1 MKIFKLDFVNISKAF
16 TMSEVLIT
24 LVVVGVVAAMTLP
37 SLISKINLSQYIA
50 QHKVS
55 YSILSQAHSALI
67 TEYGTFQASIIDCT
81 GAQRHN
87 CFRDTFA
94 KKFKVLKSVM
104 NLILKMMS
112 KAVVLLT
119 LIKLSF

>member
-50 QHKVS
+50 QLKVS

-81 GAQRHN
+81 GAQRHIVFVILLQKN
-87 CFRDTFA
+87 
-94 KKFKVLKSVM
+94 LKC
-104 NLILKMMS
+104 
-112 KAVVLLT
+112 
-119 LIKLSF
+119 

>member
-1 MKIFKLDFVNISKAF
+1 
-16 TMSEVLIT
+16 MSEVLIM
-24 LVVVGVVAAMTLP
+24 LVVIGVVAAMTVP
-37 SLISKINLSQYIA
+37 SLISKINLSQYIT
-50 QHKVS
+50 QLKVS

-94 KKFKVLKSVM
+94 KKIKVLKSVM

-112 KAVVLLT
+112 KAVVLRT